1 MVHSV
6 HTHVHVHVHVQVM
19 YLYIHVT
26 YSVTHL
32 KRDTFPHQDHHG
44 FLLCADTTLDSPKVW
59 IPVQHKDNSS
69 YM

>member
-1 MVHSV
+1 MVHAV
-6 HTHVHVHVHVQVM
+6 HAHVHVHVQVI
-19 YLYIHVT
+19 YLYYVT

-59 IPVQHKDNSS
+59 IPAQHKDNSS
-69 YM
+69 